1 MTINDD
7 EIVTPAYSQYYD
19 FAGTAA
25 ADTHGGGTKELADH
39 IGLDT
44 ERFWIV
50 GIDVWGNDLADAR
63 LKVLAIDREETG
75 IRTYD
80 ELSAFYRDNGYV
92 PVTDF
97 LVHGMSA
104 VDVIKVGLKRLNIVL
119 LSRSLPDDAELRMT
133 RHGDLNYNGD

>member
-7 EIVTPAYSQYYD
+7 EVVALAYAQYYD

-25 ADTHGGGTKELADH
+25 ADTHGGGTKELADLV
-39 IGLDT
+39 GLDT

-50 GIDVWGNDLADAR
+50 GIDVWGNDLGDAR

-75 IRTYD
+75 ISTYD
-80 ELSAFYRDNGYV
+80 ELSAFHRDNGYV

-97 LVHGMSA
+97 LMHGMST
-104 VDVIKVGLKRLNIVL
+104 VDVLKVGLKRLNIVL

-133 RHGDLNYNGD
+133 RHGDLNYDGD